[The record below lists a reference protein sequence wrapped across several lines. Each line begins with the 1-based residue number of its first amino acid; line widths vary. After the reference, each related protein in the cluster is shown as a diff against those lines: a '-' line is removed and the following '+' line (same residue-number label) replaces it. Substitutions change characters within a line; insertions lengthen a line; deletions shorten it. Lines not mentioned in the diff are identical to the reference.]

1 MLTKLVNFDAG
12 KMKAAM
18 MQVAIDEQNKR
29 LIAYAEKK
37 IKEIGNTIKT
47 YHSRNNLDRTGN
59 LLNSLCWGVSY
70 RGEMIGSGFYRE
82 PQTRMRTNRWGE
94 ERGLGVQGG
103 TSSYL
108 HEFFNE
114 VEEVNGRQLAEN
126 FLAEQQGNFPS
137 GWRVFFAILAP
148 YWGYWESGFTLRPG
162 LQAHGRTKF
171 FQFSVMSQHY
181 TRIAMELKPAR
192 MTFTVYVPKYFYKN
206 RKYKKRGIKHIGVSR

>member
-1 MLTKLVNFDAG
+1 MLTQFVNFDAG

-82 PQTRMRTNRWGE
+82 PQTRTRTNRWGE
-94 ERGLGVQGG
+94 ERGLGAQGG

-114 VEEVNGRQLAEN
+114 MEEVNGRQLAED
-126 FLAEQQGNFPS
+126 FIKSQAGLFPS
-137 GWRVFFAILAP
+137 GWRIFFAILAP

-162 LQAHGRTKF
+162 YGAGRTMF
-171 FQFSVMSQHY
+171 IQFSVMSQHY
-181 TRIAMELKPAR
+181 TRIIKDLKPAEMR
-192 MTFTVYVPKYFYKN
+192 FTVYVPKYSHVNKDN
-206 RKYKKRGIKHIGVSR
+206 KKRGIKRIGVDR